1 LGHGKVVRENEV
13 GETDPNFTEEE
24 KMELPPVRPDLVVC
38 LNPLENYTLLHECG
52 LWGIPTIGVIDTDAD
67 PTWVT
72 YSIPANDD
80 SLRSIQLI
88 AGVLGRAGAA
98 GQAKRARE
106 IQLKKRAQEDE
117 ANARLEQQREMVAE
131 QAREEAEAMDPDT
144 FSLKLGDDRDPLGG
158 KWRG

>member
-1 LGHGKVVRENEV
+1 MFVGTRPGFDRAVVRAAQQAGGFHLFTRWRAGGITNGKQILGHGKVVRENEV

-52 LWGIPTIGVIDTDAD
+52 LWGIPTIGVVDTDAD

-80 SLRSIQLI
+80 R
-88 AGVLGRAGAA
+88 
-98 GQAKRARE
+98 
-106 IQLKKRAQEDE
+106 
-117 ANARLEQQREMVAE
+117 
-131 QAREEAEAMDPDT
+131 
-144 FSLKLGDDRDPLGG
+144 
-158 KWRG
+158 